1 MTIQQDRVIEV
12 VYEAHRLTVDTGV
25 AFDEFRWRYEDA
37 VPALDRAVFDRL
49 IQESAD
55 WATVLGAADRNAP
68 HGFVIFWS
76 LDNTEIMGLSGD
88 SWRSVQYLMG
98 NHTIAQRMFH
108 HDPAVMEYAPL
119 RTTIYEDEAGN
130 ARFAIDQPSRQF
142 AAFGNPA
149 IAEVGVELDR
159 KVASL
164 LGFLE
169 VPVPAQL
176 LDSV

>member
-1 MTIQQDRVIEV
+1 MTIQQDRVFDV

-25 AFDEFRWRYEDA
+25 PFDEFRQRYEEA
-37 VPALDRAVFDRL
+37 VPALDRVVFDRL

-76 LDNTEIMGLSGD
+76 LDNSEIMGLSGD
-88 SWRSVQYLMG
+88 TWRSVQYLMG

-119 RTTIYEDEAGN
+119 RTTVYEDQAGA

-149 IAEVGVELDR
+149 ITEVGIELDR
-159 KVASL
+159 KVAAL
-164 LGFLE
+164 LDFLGA
-169 VPVPAQL
+169 PVPAQL
-176 LDSV
+176 VESE

>member
-1 MTIQQDRVIEV
+1 MTIQQDRVSDV
-12 VYEAHRLTVDTGV
+12 VYEAHRLTVETGV
-25 AFDEFRWRYEDA
+25 PFEEFRRRYEEA
-37 VPALDRAVFDRL
+37 VPAFDRELFDRL

-55 WATVLGAADRNAP
+55 WTTVKVAVDHNAP

-76 LDNTEIMGLSGD
+76 LDNTEIMSPSGD
-88 SWRSVQYLMG
+88 TWRSVQYLMG

-119 RTTIYEDEAGN
+119 RTTIFEDESGV
-130 ARFAIDQPSRQF
+130 ARFAIDQPSRQL

-159 KVASL
+159 KVADL
-164 LGFLE
+164 LGFLA

-176 LDSV
+176 VESV